1 MDAKEYNNIMERL
14 DFIEFRQQLLFDN
27 DDVSRSIFEYGLTRE
42 QYKRIMALMQDY
54 RERIERGEKC
64 DHRGFEQ
71 AMYEIVPDHRGD
83 YHMCEE
89 LAKGFRDENRWE
101 EVFDNLYGE
110 MPKYSYLK
118 SKEEINYVECCL
130 KFSKY
135 CHDCWICNYDL
146 AIICIKK
153 ISEKI

>member
-1 MDAKEYNNIMERL
+1 MDAKEYNKIMERL

-64 DHRGFEQ
+64 GHGGFEQ
-71 AMYEIVPDHRGD
+71 AMYEIVPDHRGY

-89 LAKGFRDENRWE
+89 LAKGFRDENRWVIKNKLVVKHLPVIHME
-101 EVFDNLYGE
+101 LPVFDRIRLVRRRFTNR
-110 MPKYSYLK
+110 
-118 SKEEINYVECCL
+118 
-130 KFSKY
+130 FRF
-135 CHDCWICNYDL
+135 WI
-146 AIICIKK
+146 KRG
-153 ISEKI
+153 SQR

>member
-83 YHMCEE
+83 YHMCEQ

-118 SKEEINYVECCL
+118 SKEE
-130 KFSKY
+130 
-135 CHDCWICNYDL
+135 
-146 AIICIKK
+146 
-153 ISEKI
+153 